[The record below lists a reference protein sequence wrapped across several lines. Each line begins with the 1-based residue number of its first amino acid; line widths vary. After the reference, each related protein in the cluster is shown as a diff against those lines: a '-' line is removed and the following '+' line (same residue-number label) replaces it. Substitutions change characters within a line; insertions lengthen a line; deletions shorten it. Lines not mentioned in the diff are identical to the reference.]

1 MELEDPIGLHW
12 GDVDGERLTLDTLP
26 RWGEES
32 NMGVAVSGVL
42 PSYHCLA
49 RRYFLNNRIWFNH
62 MDLLCFRPSLQNN
75 EIMML
80 ANAMALLGGLF
91 KLGDKMENLSPENFG
106 VLQKMLPIY

>member
-1 MELEDPIGLHW
+1 MGYKIIREEAGPNILIYGIGGPIGLHW

-42 PSYHCLA
+42 PSYYCLA

-62 MDLLCFRPSLQNN
+62 MDLLCFCS
-75 EIMML
+75 I
-80 ANAMALLGGLF
+80 AS
-91 KLGDKMENLSPENFG
+91 K
-106 VLQKMLPIY
+106 

>member
-1 MELEDPIGLHW
+1 M
-12 GDVDGERLTLDTLP
+12 TLDTLP

-42 PSYHCLA
+42 PSYYCLA
-49 RRYFLNNRIWFNH
+49 RRDFLNNRIWFNH

-91 KLGDKMENLSPENFG
+91 KLGDKMENLFLKILGCFKKCYRYIDMAPG
-106 VLQKMLPIY
+106 R